1 MEISVRERRAIV
13 EHETLPA
20 RGVLTLDRTVESR
33 FLPMCNASWFTLR
46 KPRAHGEV
54 RFRELQSVFQIVRHA
69 KEKWARV
76 GGMGSE
82 SRGEVAS
89 DGRDYIPDLVSRM
102 WRIKVYLRGDGALGS
117 FGKLT
122 SSPHSGSHRFARVAS
137 CSPAAMQAGTEI
149 PSRA

>member
-1 MEISVRERRAIV
+1 M

-20 RGVLTLDRTVESR
+20 RGVLALDRTVESG
-33 FLPMCNASWFTLR
+33 FFPMCNSSRFALR
-46 KPRAHGEV
+46 ESRPHGEV

-102 WRIKVYLRGDGALGS
+102 CRRKEYLRGDGALGKFRETLLITTLRMS
-117 FGKLT
+117 PVCAGGELLAGSDAGRHRNAVARLT
-122 SSPHSGSHRFARVAS
+122 AN
-137 CSPAAMQAGTEI
+137 E
-149 PSRA
+149 